1 VATDLP
7 NVIRPRVEPPEYGT
21 DPADRGRPARSATAP
36 DRPNLPPA
44 APADLLRPSFPP
56 RTLFIS
62 YKHAE
67 SGDHVREA
75 VPVLESATGHPSR
88 VVWDDQLK
96 TDESVSEFV
105 KRPGTI
111 PVLVAVLGPKYLQS
125 RYCLEELYT
134 AWESS
139 GCRWETF
146 QARVLPLILTDARI
160 DDEDIRYNY
169 GQFWI
174 DQAQKLWARGEVI
187 GEAGAGRANRM
198 KMWGLWLA
206 DALDHLN
213 DPKLPRGWDKI
224 RAGGFATT
232 RQVLEERFRRLGVG

>member
-1 VATDLP
+1 VATELP
-7 NVIRPRVEPPEYGT
+7 NVIRPQVEPPEYDCDRPEYGQPIRPT
-21 DPADRGRPARSATAP
+21 PGLDKPETQAADPAS
-36 DRPNLPPA
+36 
-44 APADLLRPSFPP
+44 LLRPSFPR

-67 SGDHVREA
+67 NEKHVRDV
-75 VPVLESATGHPSR
+75 VPVLQRATGDPSR

-111 PVLVAVLGPKYLQS
+111 PVLVSVLGPNYLKS
-125 RYCLEELYT
+125 RFCMEELYT

-146 QARVLPLILTDARI
+146 KARVLPLILTDARI
-160 DDEDIRYNY
+160 DDEAVRYNY
-169 GQFWI
+169 GQYWI
-174 DQAQKLWARGEVI
+174 DQAQKLWSKGEVI
-187 GEAGAGRANRM
+187 GAVGAHRATRM

-206 DALDHLN
+206 DALDRLN
-213 DPKLPRGWDKI
+213 DPLLPRGWDEI
-224 RAGGFATT
+224 RKDDFAAIC
-232 RQVLEERFRRLGVG
+232 RVLEDRFRRLGVE